1 MLVYQRVL
9 TTYFFGV
16 SEWFY
21 FIKLGTLVE
30 KACLIWLCS
39 GCIVSWMFD
48 ASFWFERPFLLI
60 GTLYCKVSFF
70 VKIPLKYPQVIWF
83 ENRKPRFLHFFAYYF
98 PWELIYCFIGK
109 DIKQQR
115 HLRQC
120 LDLSTALDTNW
131 YHVHSRTISYH
142 LHVVYPHFIHA
153 FGGGACKGPC
163 VRVLFTPLPCF
174 CFCQSMLF
182 LIASCWGVFFGRGG
196 LGE

>member
-1 MLVYQRVL
+1 M
-9 TTYFFGV
+9 

-21 FIKLGTLVE
+21 FIKIGTLVE

-39 GCIVSWMFD
+39 GCIVNWMFD

-70 VKIPLKYPQVIWF
+70 RENTPQVSSSYMI
-83 ENRKPRFLHFFAYYF
+83 RKSKTKVFVFFADYF

-109 DIKQQR
+109 DIKQQCR
-115 HLRQC
+115 LRQC

-131 YHVHSRTISYH
+131 YHVHSRTISYQ

-163 VRVLFTPLPCF
+163 VRALFTPL
-174 CFCQSMLF
+174 LF
-182 LIASCWGVFFGRGG
+182 LFLSVYAFSYCFMLGYVFWAGWVGTITSLHLQR
-196 LGE
+196 